1 MMATETAAK
10 IRVLIVDDHG
20 VMRAG
25 LKALIDRHPD
35 LEVVGEAGDGQSGLA
50 KVEELKPDVVVM
62 DIGLPDMSG
71 VDAIRRIRAGGSEA
85 ALVALTMH
93 DDPALVRAVL
103 AAGGSGY
110 VVKTALG
117 DELVSAILAAN
128 GGSCHIT
135 ASLSGAALDETLRR
149 APVTA
154 VDAPTDR
161 LTPREHEVLELL
173 AQGYTNQEIGGRLGL
188 SAGTVGTHRF
198 HIGEKLGLRNRAD
211 IIRYALETG
220 MLGRAAKTTT

>member
-1 MMATETAAK
+1 MTDR

-25 LKALIDRHPD
+25 LHALIERHAD
-35 LEVVGEAGDGQSGLA
+35 LQVVGEAAAGADALQ
-50 KVEELKPDVVVM
+50 KVAELTPDVVVM
-62 DIGLPDMSG
+62 DISLPDMSG
-71 VDAIRRIRAGGSEA
+71 VDAIRRIRASTREV

-117 DELVSAILAAN
+117 DELVSAIRAAH
-128 GGSCHIT
+128 GGGYHIS
-135 ASLSGAALDETLRR
+135 ASLSGAALQDVLSG
-149 APVTA
+149 
-154 VDAPTDR
+154 APTPAVGSPAHR
-161 LTPREHEVLELL
+161 LTPREQEVLELL
-173 AQGYTNQEIGGRLGL
+173 AQGYTNQEIGGKLGL

-198 HIGEKLGLRNRAD
+198 HIGEKLGLRTRAD

-220 MLGRAAKTTT
+220 MLRATTKPS

>member
-1 MMATETAAK
+1 
-10 IRVLIVDDHG
+10 
-20 VMRAG
+20 
-25 LKALIDRHPD
+25 
-35 LEVVGEAGDGQSGLA
+35 
-50 KVEELKPDVVVM
+50 
-62 DIGLPDMSG
+62 MSG
-71 VDAIRRIRAGGSEA
+71 VEAIRRVRAGGHET

-128 GGSCHIT
+128 SGSCHIT
-135 ASLSGAALDETLRR
+135 ASLSGAALDETLQR
-149 APVTA
+149 APATA
-154 VDAPTDR
+154 TGDVPTDR

-220 MLGRAAKTTT
+220 MLRAVKSP

>member
-1 MMATETAAK
+1 MTDR

-25 LKALIDRHPD
+25 LHALIERHAD
-35 LEVVGEAGDGQSGLA
+35 LQVVGEAAAGGDALQ
-50 KVEELKPDVVVM
+50 KVAELSPDVVVM

-71 VDAIRRIRAGGSEA
+71 VDAIRRIRASTRA
-85 ALVALTMH
+85 VALVALTMH

-117 DELVSAILAAN
+117 DELVSAIRAAH
-128 GGSCHIT
+128 GGGYHIS
-135 ASLSGAALDETLRR
+135 ASLSGAALQDVLAG
-149 APVTA
+149 AP
-154 VDAPTDR
+154 APAATSAADR
-161 LTPREHEVLELL
+161 LTPREQEVLELL
-173 AQGYTNQEIGGRLGL
+173 AQGYTNQEIGSKLGL

-198 HIGEKLGLRNRAD
+198 HIGEKLGLRTRAD

-220 MLGRAAKTTT
+220 LLRATTKPS

>member
-1 MMATETAAK
+1 MTDR

-25 LKALIDRHPD
+25 LHALIERHAD
-35 LEVVGEAGDGQSGLA
+35 LQVVGEAAAGGDALQ
-50 KVEELKPDVVVM
+50 KVAELSPDVVVM

-71 VDAIRRIRAGGSEA
+71 VDAIRRIRASTRA
-85 ALVALTMH
+85 VALVALTMH

-117 DELVSAILAAN
+117 DELVSAIRAAH
-128 GGSCHIT
+128 GGGYHIS
-135 ASLSGAALDETLRR
+135 ASLSGAALQDVLAGAPSPAVGSAADRR
-149 APVTA
+149 
-154 VDAPTDR
+154 
-161 LTPREHEVLELL
+161 TPREQEVLELL
-173 AQGYTNQEIGGRLGL
+173 AQGYTNQEIGGKLGL

-198 HIGEKLGLRNRAD
+198 HIGEKLGLRTRAD

-220 MLGRAAKTTT
+220 LLRATSKPS